1 MRESIGLSCT
11 VPFRTQM
18 RRSAATASG
27 LYYDRVPLV
36 MHSGCVKD
44 SWRPFWPDRCRPREV
59 QDGCQNGQPWLDAL
73 WPSPT
78 VSHTGDENERRPQVA
93 GRKNTRPSAVSVG
106 ARTWRARWKNS
117 TTACYGRMVSF
128 YEPRARALS
137 SDSNAAFRRDSLRII
152 LRPCVICH
160 EFWLFT

>member
-36 MHSGCVKD
+36 MHSVCVQD
-44 SWRPFWPDRCRPREV
+44 SWR
-59 QDGCQNGQPWLDAL
+59 DAL

-78 VSHTGDENERRPQVA
+78 VSHTGDENERRPLVA

-152 LRPCVICH
+152 LRPCVIYH

>member
-36 MHSGCVKD
+36 MHSGCVQD
-44 SWRPFWPDRCRPREV
+44 SWR
-59 QDGCQNGQPWLDAL
+59 DAL
-73 WPSPT
+73 WPFPT

-106 ARTWRARWKNS
+106 ARTWRARQ
-117 TTACYGRMVSF
+117 
-128 YEPRARALS
+128 ALKF
-137 SDSNAAFRRDSLRII
+137 DER
-152 LRPCVICH
+152 
-160 EFWLFT
+160 LFTQPIGPKLCHDTILCQNETNDR